1 MSEKEHKEIF
11 WGARN
16 VLYLDLSES
25 HTNVYMYKKKNQV
38 VYFTLCKLFLNLK
51 KKKCVSIYIW
61 KFNSTQEKL

>member
-25 HTNVYMYKKKNQV
+25 HTNVYMYKKKIKLYTSHYV
-38 VYFTLCKLFLNLK
+38 SYF
-51 KKKCVSIYIW
+51 SI
-61 KFNSTQEKL
+61 